1 MSALCLKGRRMKM
14 TKCKY
19 CKTCALYDKTSRTCN
34 KTGGMYY
41 EGRPA
46 GCYREL
52 EAKED
57 E

>member
-46 GCYREL
+46 GCYRSL
-52 EAKED
+52 NKKK
-57 E
+57 